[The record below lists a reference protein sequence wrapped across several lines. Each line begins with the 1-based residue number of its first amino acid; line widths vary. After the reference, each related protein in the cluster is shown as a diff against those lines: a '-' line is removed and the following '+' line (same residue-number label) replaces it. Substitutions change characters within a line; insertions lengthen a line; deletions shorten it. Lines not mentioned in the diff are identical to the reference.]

1 MKNIDQISANFTYS
15 EFEDSEKA
23 IELGLDNTI
32 PNDNIRSAIRLLV
45 INVLQPLRDAYG
57 KPLVLNS
64 GYRTP
69 ELNKAVKG
77 SKNSQHTKGEAADI
91 RAEDPLL
98 LLQLLQKHIIPFDQV
113 ILYDDFIHI
122 SYTSTRK
129 QRYQILY
136 DDSYKQNY
144 PKD

>member
-1 MKNIDQISANFTYS
+1 MKNIDQISVNFTYS

-23 IELGLDNTI
+23 IELRIDNTI
-32 PNDNIRSAIRLLV
+32 PNDNIRTAIRLLV
-45 INVLQPLRDAYG
+45 LNVLQPLRNAYS
-57 KPLVLNS
+57 KPLILNS

-98 LLQLLQKHIIPFDQV
+98 LLQLLQKHKIPFD
-113 ILYDDFIHI
+113 
-122 SYTSTRK
+122 
-129 QRYQILY
+129 
-136 DDSYKQNY
+136 
-144 PKD
+144 

>member
-1 MKNIDQISANFTYS
+1 MKNIDQISVNFTYS

-32 PNDNIRSAIRLLV
+32 PNDTIRWAIRLLV
-45 INVLQPLRDAYG
+45 LNTLQPLRNAYG

-98 LLQLLQKHIIPFDQV
+98 LLQLLQKHKIPFDQV

-122 SYTSTRK
+122 SFKATGK
-129 QRYQILY
+129 QRNQILY
-136 DDSYKQNY
+136 DDSYIQNY
-144 PKD
+144 PKE